1 MAAGCI
7 QQGCFQDFPGVMFEC
22 NWVCSE
28 SAQGP
33 FRISFS
39 GKLGDPTQTVGR
51 TALWQ
56 NYCADN
62 TPDTRS
68 KPVVRRSLF
77 LVFCTCWESSRSL
90 KVPQNEIR
98 VDIRIILL
106 QDIH

>member
-1 MAAGCI
+1 MASWYIEEGI
-7 QQGCFQDFPGVMFEC
+7 VQNLRNVLVEYD
-22 NWVCSE
+22 WVCSD
-28 SAQGP
+28 SAQGL
-33 FRISFS
+33 FRESFG

-68 KPVVRRSLF
+68 KPVVGLCFSGLF
-77 LVFCTCWESSRSL
+77 DLLGIF

-98 VDIRIILL
+98 IEIRIIFFRVF
-106 QDIH
+106 IEA